1 MTIPNK
7 EIIEECKK
15 CIDKCI
21 DEVKKVT
28 GLHLEFFE
36 NDYVAMLSIC
46 SNCNNLNS
54 DISVVFD
61 DFKNK
66 EIAYR
71 TLLSKVRCLLAGVRL
86 NEIRDKSE
94 SERKLRFLLAD
105 VAITSEDYFEYM
117 RLVDDIKAGR

>member
-1 MTIPNK
+1 MTIPNE

-15 CIDKCI
+15 CIDEI
-21 DEVKKVT
+21 NMLT
-28 GLHLEFFE
+28 GIHLEFFE
-36 NDYVAMLSIC
+36 NDYVAMISIC

-66 EIAYR
+66 DIAYR

-86 NEIRDKSE
+86 DEFRDKSE
-94 SERKLRFLLAD
+94 SERKLRSLLTN

>member
-1 MTIPNK
+1 MTIPNE

-15 CIDKCI
+15 RIDKCI
-21 DEVKKVT
+21 DEINMVT
-28 GLHLEFFE
+28 GIHLEFFE
-36 NDYVAMLSIC
+36 NDYVAMISIC

-66 EIAYR
+66 DIAYR

-86 NEIRDKSE
+86 NEVRDKSE
-94 SERKLRFLLAD
+94 SERKLRSLLTN

-117 RLVDDIKAGR
+117 RLVDDVKAGR

>member
-1 MTIPNK
+1 MTIPNE
-7 EIIEECKK
+7 EIIEEYKK
-15 CIDKCI
+15 CIDEI
-21 DEVKKVT
+21 NMVT

-36 NDYVAMLSIC
+36 NDYVAMISIC

-66 EIAYR
+66 DIAYR

-94 SERKLRFLLAD
+94 SERKLRSLLTD

-117 RLVDDIKAGR
+117 RLVDDIKEGR